1 MAEAIDGSDARTLV
15 DPLAE
20 ALRLI
25 GLAETRGLQVR
36 LMGGLAFHAQA
47 PTWTARIGRA
57 DRDIDIA
64 TRRRDTKAL
73 SGLLVAEGYLPDTQH
88 NTLFGH
94 KQMYFVDAARGRP
107 VDVLV
112 DRFEMCHT
120 FELERRLTVTRPTL
134 PLAELLLS
142 KLQIVRINRKD
153 ALDALVLL
161 AEHPLARDDGA
172 ADSAD
177 PAAAI
182 NAARIVALTAGDWG
196 WWRTVTENLEKL
208 RLFLEVELRDGE
220 LDLGRPP
227 RFDAVAQI
235 AALRAAIDEAPKSA
249 GWRLRALVGDRM
261 TWYVLPEEVGH
272 GPG

>member
-1 MAEAIDGSDARTLV
+1 MAAAITAGEARTLE
-15 DPLAE
+15 DPLKE

-25 GLAETRGLQVR
+25 GLAEARGLQVR

-47 PTWTARIGRA
+47 PSWTARIARA
-57 DRDIDIA
+57 DRDIDLA
-64 TRRRDTKAL
+64 TRGRDTKAL
-73 SGLLVAEGYLPDTQH
+73 AALLVAEGYTADTQH

-94 KQMYFVDAARGRP
+94 KQMYFVDAHRGRP

-112 DRFEMCHT
+112 GRFEMCHA
-120 FELERRLTVTRPTL
+120 FELERRLPVSRPTL

-161 AEHPLARDDGA
+161 AEHPLAPDDGA
-172 ADSAD
+172 PDSAD

-182 NAARIVALTAGDWG
+182 NTTRIASLTATDWG
-196 WWRTVTENLEKL
+196 WWRTLTDNLEKL
-208 RLFLEVELRDGE
+208 RLFLEVEVREGE

-227 RFDAVAQI
+227 RFDAAAQI
-235 AALRAAIDEAPKSA
+235 AALRAAIDVAPKSA
-249 GWRLRALVGDRM
+249 GWRLRSVVGDRM